1 MSTQIT
7 TAMVN
12 QFSSNVALL
21 SQQKGSRLLPA
32 VRQETLN
39 GEFGYFDQIGVVN
52 AVERTSR
59 HADTPF
65 TEVPHARRQVA
76 MRDFELSEIIDSQ
89 DRVRTLM
96 EPQGWYTQAFAA
108 AIGRSMDDELIAAYF
123 RNANT
128 GKTGGTS
135 TSFLAGNQIAVNYV
149 ETGAAANSSLT
160 IGKLRQAKLLLDS
173 AEAGVDPDEERYIVC
188 GAYELRQLLRT
199 TEVVSADFAAV
210 KALVAG
216 EVDTFLG
223 FKFIRSERLP
233 VVTVGTAFSDANP
246 RRVMAWAKSGLLM
259 AIGENP
265 VTNAAP
271 DPTKGFNI
279 RLHMK
284 ATFGATRME
293 EAKCVEIRCG
303 STYV

>member
-21 SQQKGSRLLPA
+21 SQQKGSRLLQA
-32 VRQETLN
+32 VRQESLN
-39 GEFGYFDQIGVVN
+39 GEFGYFDQVGVVN

-108 AIGRSMDDELIAAYF
+108 AIGRAMDDEVIAAYF
-123 RNANT
+123 RAANT

-135 TSFLAGNQIAVNYV
+135 TSFLAGNQIAV
-149 ETGAAANSSLT
+149 
-160 IGKLRQAKLLLDS
+160 GKLRQAKLLLDA
-173 AEAGVDPDEERYIVC
+173 AEAGVDPDEERYIAC

-199 TEVVSADFAAV
+199 TEVVSADYASV

-216 EVDTFLG
+216 EIDTFLG
-223 FKFIRSERLP
+223 FKFIRTERLP
-233 VVTVGTAFSDANP
+233 VVTPGTAFSDANP
-246 RRVMAWAKSGLLM
+246 RRVMAWAKNGVLM
-259 AIGENP
+259 AVGENP